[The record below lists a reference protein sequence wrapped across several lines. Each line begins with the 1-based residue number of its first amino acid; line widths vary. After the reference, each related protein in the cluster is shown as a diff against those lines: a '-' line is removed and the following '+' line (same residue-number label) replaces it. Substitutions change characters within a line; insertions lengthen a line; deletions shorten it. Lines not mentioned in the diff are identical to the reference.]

1 MKILIVPDSFKGS
14 LSATEVVDVISDV
27 LYQDVDKCEIIGI
40 PIADGGEGTIE
51 AILKS
56 NGGYT
61 VNCDVL
67 DPLGR
72 TIDAYFGV
80 SGDTVI
86 IEMAQASG
94 MMRLNKNEAN
104 IDVASTYGTGQLL
117 KNALD
122 HAAAFDSIDPM
133 AMIIGIGGSAT
144 NDGGTGFAK
153 ALGVKFYDHGHHLI
167 VEEGAQILGRIAHI
181 DMTEIDA
188 RLAAHTLTVMCDVN
202 NPLTGK
208 NGATAV
214 YGPQKGLKSD
224 QFQSIEN
231 GMENYRNVL
240 LRTTGMDVNDIPG
253 SGAAGGIGATLVAL
267 FGATLKS
274 GVDTI
279 LDLVNFDDKLTGVD
293 YVITGEGR
301 IDGQT
306 AKGKVPVGV
315 ASRCAKYCA
324 DHPFVVKPKVV
335 AIAGCDGPGVE
346 LVYAFGIDLILTTVS
361 RDTVTDDA
369 IRFAKDNL
377 RKASKKLA
385 MYINGGL
392 DENLD

>member
-1 MKILIVPDSFKGS
+1 MKVLIVPDSFKGS
-14 LSATEVVDVISDV
+14 LSASEVVDVISEV
-27 LYQDVDKCEIIGI
+27 LYQDVEDCEIIGI

-56 NGGYT
+56 NGGYK
-61 VNCDVL
+61 VNSDVL

-72 TIDAYFGV
+72 RINAYFGV
-80 SGDTVI
+80 SDNTVI

-94 MMRLNKNEAN
+94 MMRLKKNETN
-104 IDVASTYGTGQLL
+104 IDTASTYGTGQLL

-122 HAAAFDSIDPM
+122 HAALFDSIDPM

-153 ALGVKFYDHGHHLI
+153 ALGVKFYDQDHHLI
-167 VEEGAQILGRIAHI
+167 VEEGAQILSRIAHI

-188 RLAAHTLTVMCDVN
+188 RLTAHTLTVMCDVN

-224 QFQSIEN
+224 QFESIEN

-240 LRTTGMDVNDIPG
+240 LLTTGMDVNDIPG
-253 SGAAGGIGATLVAL
+253 SGAAGGMGATLVAL
-267 FGATLKS
+267 FGATLMS

-279 LDLVNFDDKLTGVD
+279 LNLVNFEKKMIGVNF
-293 YVITGEGR
+293 VVTGEGR

-306 AKGKVPVGV
+306 AQGKVPVGV
-315 ASRCAKYCA
+315 ARRCVKYCTEN
-324 DHPFVVKPKVV
+324 PLEEKPKVV

-369 IRFAKDNL
+369 IQFAKDNL
-377 RKASKKLA
+377 RKATKKLA
-385 MYINGGL
+385 KYINGGL

>member
-1 MKILIVPDSFKGS
+1 MKVLIVPDSFKGS
-14 LSATEVVDVISDV
+14 LSATEVVDVISNV
-27 LYQDVDKCEIIGI
+27 LHDYVDNCEIIGI

-56 NGGYT
+56 NGGYK

-72 TIDAYFGV
+72 KIDAYFGV

-94 MMRLNKNEAN
+94 MMRLNKCEAN
-104 IDVASTYGTGQLL
+104 IDVTSTYGTGQLL
-117 KNALD
+117 KSALD
-122 HAAAFDSIDPM
+122 HAATFGSIDPM
-133 AMIIGIGGSAT
+133 AMVIGIGGSAT

-153 ALGVKFYDHGHHLI
+153 ALGVKFYDHDHRLI
-167 VEEGAQILGRIAHI
+167 VEEGAQILSRIAYI

-188 RLAAHTLTVMCDVN
+188 RLATHTLTVMCDVN
-202 NPLTGK
+202 NPLTGI

-240 LRTTGMDVNDIPG
+240 LRTTGMDVNDIQG

-279 LDLVNFDDKLTGVD
+279 LDLVNFENKLTGVD

-306 AKGKVPVGV
+306 TQGKVPVG
-315 ASRCAKYCA
+315 AARRCVKYCTE
-324 DHPFVVKPKVV
+324 HPLIVKPKVV

-361 RDTVTDDA
+361 RDAVTDDA
-369 IRFAKDNL
+369 MRFAKDNL
-377 RKASKKLA
+377 RKASIKLA